1 MIIAVY
7 ATATFP
13 AVTPAGARVMVHK
26 GTHWAADDPL
36 VAQYAGNFSTDP
48 RFGLQYT
55 EEPDGWGDP
64 PVEQATA
71 APGER
76 RQVRRREHGQQS

>member
-1 MIIAVY
+1 MIEAVY

-13 AVTPAGARVMVHK
+13 ADMPGGGRVMVHK
-26 GTHWAADDPL
+26 GTHWPAGDP
-36 VAQYAGNFSTDP
+36 VVEAYPANFSVDP
-48 RFGLQYT
+48 RWGLQYSR
-55 EEPDGWGDP
+55 EPDGWDAP

-76 RQVRRREHGQQS
+76 RNVRRVPH